1 MYSTRPTAVKGKP
14 RNPGRAGR
22 GRPRQRAPGRTGTRT
37 ATPRRRGSSQPRR
50 CGAQLVL
57 TLDGGGIFAAITK
70 GGISSAPTRTSVR
83 VAICAAAAVCPVPSR
98 AAYTSAA
105 RAAAATAFTAPASDQ
120 ASPWRASAAG
130 RHVSGLEPSRLAVS
144 TIHSRSS
151 CRTRLYTVVPWA
163 AHMFRSIRY
172 SPGIIFVD
180 TVRRFSRSHR
190 ACLSR
195 GNPFSSMLF
204 LFHILFHILSKF
216 PVKVPR
222 PRTGVSQVSC
232 NLP

>member
-1 MYSTRPTAVKGKP
+1 MYSTRPTAVKGKS
-14 RNPGRAGR
+14 RNPERAGR

-37 ATPRRRGSSQPRR
+37 ATPRRRGTRR
-50 CGAQLVL
+50 CGAQLVS
-57 TLDGGGIFAAITK
+57 TLDGGGIVAAITK

-83 VAICAAAAVCPVPSR
+83 GHLRGGACPSGAAASIP
-98 AAYTSAA
+98 A
-105 RAAAATAFTAPASDQ
+105 RATAATASTAPASNQ
-120 ASPWRASAAG
+120 PPSWRTSAAG
-130 RHVSGLEPSRLAVS
+130 RHVSGLEPSRFAVS
-144 TIHSRSS
+144 IIHSRSS
-151 CRTRLYTVVPWA
+151 CRTRLYTVIFWA

-195 GNPFSSMLF
+195 GNPFSSTLF